1 MKKAVCFVFLFFIS
15 LVCRANDFGMFCIS
29 GPVDSICIVMNDA
42 GLEWQT
48 EFTFD
53 SDGFLIEIDGEEVE
67 CERDSEE
74 RITSI
79 TLTDY
84 AEDDENS
91 ATTIQ
96 MRLFYDKSGRVVR
109 TEAVS
114 GDEQWVQHY
123 IYDGQGRL
131 KELRYDMNGEDEIR
145 IYTYLKFD
153 KFGNWTERT
162 EKLRSMDQTIHQS
175 RHITY
180 LQ

>member
-1 MKKAVCFVFLFFIS
+1 MKKVVCFVFLFFIS

-53 SDGFLIEIDGEEVE
+53 SAGFLIEIDGEEVE

-153 KFGNWTERT
+153 KLGNWTERT